1 MMDKNNLA
9 IFGAAA
15 KELLAKTASTVFNP
29 SGVAKPKPKDLGAI
43 LAGIKPP
50 DFSARPLV
58 TPTAFSVGGNASKP
72 NLPGIVL
79 PDFKSLIPPIKIGKP

>member
-1 MMDKNNLA
+1 MNDIPTIGSATKA
-9 IFGAAA
+9 F
-15 KELLAKTASTVFNP
+15 LAKAASTVFNP

-72 NLPGIVL
+72 NLPRIVL

>member
-1 MMDKNNLA
+1 MNDLPA
-9 IFGAAA
+9 FGKAA

-58 TPTAFSVGGNASKP
+58 TPAVFSTMSGASKP
-72 NLPGIVL
+72 NIPNLVL
-79 PDFKSLIPPIKIGKP
+79 PDFKSLIPPIKVGKP